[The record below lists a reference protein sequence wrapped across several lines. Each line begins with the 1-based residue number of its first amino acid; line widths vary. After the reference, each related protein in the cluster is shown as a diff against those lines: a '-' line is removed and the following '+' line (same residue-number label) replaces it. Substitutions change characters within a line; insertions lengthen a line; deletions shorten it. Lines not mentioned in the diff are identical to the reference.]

1 MNDPFTKH
9 NIDHLSASTINLYIS
24 EPAMCMLKLAGYP
37 SIAGPSA
44 WRGIAADKALT
55 AYISKNVTSIES
67 VKHIAEVE
75 FDQRAREYADDFDVE
90 KINKEKTHLMRCID
104 AASINFT
111 DDCHKRKFESS
122 QGKVEITFDDLAVPF
137 IGYYDL
143 LFDDVVFDLKTK
155 SYALSK
161 VPDSDSR
168 QLSIYAKA
176 TGKEPWVAYITHKE
190 VRQFRIEDVDR
201 HLKSVE
207 QAAKSL
213 ERVLSYS
220 DDIIEC
226 CQLFYPN
233 FDSWYWSNQDKL
245 NAKNI
250 WRMT

>member
-1 MNDPFTKH
+1 MNDPFSKH
-9 NIDHLSASTINLYIS
+9 NIDHLSASTINLFIS
-24 EPAMCMLKLAGYP
+24 EPAMCMMKLAGY
-37 SIAGPSA
+37 SSVAGPAA
-44 WRGIAADKALT
+44 WRGIAVDKALT
-55 AYISKNVTSIES
+55 SYISKNVKSIDS
-67 VKHIAEVE
+67 VHHIAELE
-75 FDQRAREYADDFDVE
+75 FDERARQYCDDFDVV
-90 KINKEKTHLMRCID
+90 KINKEKAHMTKCID
-104 AASINFT
+104 AACITFVES
-111 DDCHKRKFESS
+111 CHNRKFENS
-122 QGKVEITFDDLAVPF
+122 QGKVEITFDDIAVPF

-143 LFDDVVFDLKTK
+143 LFDDCVIDLKTK

-161 VPDSDSR
+161 VPQSDCR

-190 VRQFRIEDVDR
+190 VRQFRIDNVAD
-201 HLKSVE
+201 HLKAVE

-233 FDSWYWSNQDKL
+233 FDSWYWSKQDKL
-245 NAKNI
+245 NAQNI